1 LNLLVEDYFAPL
13 YDTDSVQN
21 SMKYWAEK
29 AGKKLYSAIQPM
41 VLLLNEGIDKKV
53 RDFCLQQ
60 CCAICEKALLLNAY
74 TRFKPTHPV
83 ELLNVF
89 SGDTFDFDSE
99 ENDVR
104 SDANEQKVAIML
116 MCGLRS
122 ADPAKPW
129 TVHVEARA
137 ATIPHSS
144 SPIEIEDTDYTSSMT
159 PTTPRGS
166 SISEDLVEEMGD
178 EGEELSSAHPVF
190 SSSTDSALMDITKSH
205 QNSVN
210 RRRQRAPGK
219 FKR

>member
-21 SMKYWAEK
+21 SMKYLAEK

-210 RRRQRAPGK
+210 RRRQRAAGK